1 MIGPDFYR
9 GRLNY
14 GPFLKE
20 EEFMTSIQIKR
31 LIRVHERAEWHIKE
45 YLRFSTDP
53 STESK
58 ALSHLRKAARL
69 HSQISGIISDS
80 ASIPAYTGGENFLVE
95 THPGL

>member
-31 LIRVHERAEWHIKE
+31 LIRVHERAEWHVKE

-58 ALSHLRKAARL
+58 ALSHLRKAERL
-69 HSQISGIISDS
+69 HFQISAIIRDS
-80 ASIPAYTGGENFLVE
+80 NSLQA
-95 THPGL
+95 